1 MKTKIVLQKQ
11 KRNFCAIFVLC
22 YFCFFFFFVCFKK
35 TIFLNGIP
43 LKMSATHKAPKKLSA
58 RKAAVQARQAER
70 KAKQEQDK
78 KQREIAVV
86 GDQAE
91 ELKKTI
97 LDLERQIRQKEQDI
111 EKTIRD
117 GTASGLEY
125 TRVRG
130 RGFVF
135 VGGDNTTAFND
146 MIKSHQ
152 AAIGTLQQRIHQCQA
167 KLDPEAEKKR
177 QEEVRRAKA
186 KEARWR
192 SESKRMDRLWSLLAY
207 MAEGRKDKMQ
217 PERIN
222 KCLKSFGVDPATRF
236 QKEEEEEEAKMST
249 WDQEQGQ
256 RVNQILEAATKGD
269 FKTID
274 DLSQM
279 SEDQHQDQDQDQ
291 DQKNEVIERR
301 CVGTILPLITEPT
314 MTFDQYAAQHMRCYH
329 TVNNMMM
336 PCDCTRTE
344 THWQLSDRA
353 VASQLD
359 FMWSVPYL
367 QFHLAALQ
375 SCLPALVPQ
384 LDATIT
390 MALTLQDKTPQ
401 DKTLLT
407 LCNRGKILIN
417 PFCRI
422 MPLSCWMKSADAQ
435 EEDPL
440 VPV

>member
-1 MKTKIVLQKQ
+1 
-11 KRNFCAIFVLC
+11 
-22 YFCFFFFFVCFKK
+22 
-35 TIFLNGIP
+35 
-43 LKMSATHKAPKKLSA
+43 MSATKKAPKKLSA

-78 KQREIAVV
+78 KQRETAVV

-97 LDLERQIRQKEQDI
+97 LCLERQIRQKEQDI
-111 EKTIRD
+111 DKIIRD
-117 GTASGLEY
+117 GTAAGLTY
-125 TRVRG
+125 TQVRG

-152 AAIGTLQQRIHQCQA
+152 AAISTLQQRIHQCQA

-186 KEARWR
+186 EKARWR

-207 MAEGRKDKMQ
+207 MAEGRKDKLQ
-217 PERIN
+217 PERID
-222 KCLKSFGVDPATRF
+222 KCLKSFGVDPARF
-236 QKEEEEEEAKMST
+236 QEDQKTPKMDLEYMST
-249 WDQEQGQ
+249 WDQEQSH
-256 RVNQILEAATKGD
+256 RVLQILEAATKGD

-274 DLSQM
+274 DLTQIAFLDQDQ
-279 SEDQHQDQDQDQ
+279 DQHQDQ
-291 DQKNEVIERR
+291 KREVIERR
-301 CVGTILPLITEPT
+301 CMGTILPLITEPT
-314 MTFDQYAAQHMRCYH
+314 MTYEQYVAQHMRCYH
-329 TVNNMMM
+329 TVNNIAM
-336 PCDCTRTE
+336 PCDCTHTK
-344 THWQLSDRA
+344 TQWQLSDRA
-353 VASQLD
+353 ADLQKASQLD

-384 LDATIT
+384 LDALIT
-390 MALTLQDKTPQ
+390 MRLTLEDTTPQ
-401 DKTLLT
+401 DTLLT
-407 LCNRGKILIN
+407 LCNRGNILIN

-422 MPLSCWMKSADAQ
+422 MPLSCWMKSANA
-435 EEDPL
+435 EDPL
-440 VPV
+440 VPVPVWFFFCFGFFL